1 MCGISGIVNFK
12 HKKNAHAFTEMV
24 KAMNETMAHRGPDD
38 SGHVTLDNGKILF
51 GHRRLSIL
59 DVSKSGK
66 QPMMDCSNRFVITFN
81 GEIYNYLELKS
92 QLVAKG
98 YQFRNN
104 TDTEVLL
111 NAFAEWGEDCLTKF
125 DGMFA
130 FLIYDTQKSEIFG
143 AIDPFGEKPLHYT
156 IHDEVFYFA
165 SEIDALKTID
175 EIDFSISEES
185 LSEYFAFQYIP
196 SPKTIYKQV
205 SKISPGSF
213 FTIKQDGVL
222 REKKY
227 YSFEPK
233 TIKESNRPIDDY
245 ADELEEILS
254 QSIERRIR
262 ADVDIG
268 LLLSGGID
276 SSLTHAIL
284 SNTKRQ
290 SIDSFSIGFKEQED
304 SEHFM
309 AQKISKYLG
318 GRNHTKYISKNDLGI
333 TQSIYSQLGE
343 PVADS
348 SITPTWLL
356 SQFTSESVKVALSG
370 DGADELFGG
379 YDRYG
384 AQRQRD
390 QLTAIDHP
398 LEYYLSK
405 VRLFSDPELCELLRN
420 EKHYYQNFLDTL
432 RSSVQNASDLSSKRK
447 IDVNSYLPYAVLHKV
462 DRMSMLNSLEVRTP
476 FLSLPVANFAEKLP
490 EGLLRERNS
499 GKILLKHLLKRHLP
513 EECIGE
519 KKRGFGIPNKPQ
531 YREAL
536 VNKLSSHYK
545 ENPEFF
551 EWSRLDLQQIHKLNE
566 NSIYQ
571 INSILCL
578 VEFLKAKEFKWEM
591 GISDWNSFLQL
602 SYKLKKRNS
611 YLLIHDD
618 FRDLSVVRMF
628 EKTMELR
635 FDYQQ
640 IINNEVNLNE
650 NLCLK
655 KDTYEGLI
663 VFLGPNTKIHLES
676 FSKHHLFIFKN
687 GNWTQFLKGKHISLT
702 GHSLPDKFLSNKS
715 LGTLSQK
722 NEINKIFTIHPRGT
736 DWVYR
741 QLFRRKSSAL
751 WGFAS
756 RTSIAVIRDKIDTV
770 KLEKYSL
777 RYFEKCIQK
786 TNSRGIEK
794 TNKPRRVLLVIK
806 NLATGGAEKQV
817 VLLACLLKKTG
828 MQVSVFLFD
837 SNARNNYV
845 FLEILKENDIPI
857 FNHKTCLAKFK
868 NSDLESL
875 LRLPNYI
882 RRECME
888 LTGAVNAL
896 KPCIVHSYLD
906 SNNIIAGVVST
917 ICDIPKAIFSFRN
930 TSPNNLKNYR
940 RWYKKYYRTLIKNKR
955 IQLTSNSIRGIKDYS
970 KWLGINKKRIFL
982 TENLPYEKTSKI
994 TKNEARTHLSHELKI
1009 GASLEHALIVGGLF
1023 RLEHQKQPH
1032 LFIETLKS
1040 LSSNFEFLLGV
1051 IIGDGM
1057 LYGECSLLIKKH
1069 GLEKNVF
1076 LLGQRDD
1083 VNDYLPAFDIL
1094 LHTAL
1099 HEGFPNSLCEAQLN
1113 SIPVVALDSGDI
1125 SKIIDHNRSG
1135 FVAQKYNAKSL
1146 PTFCNKLLLNPSL
1159 RDKFGAK
1166 ANEIQRKRI
1175 FEKQSEEQI
1184 SNLYQI

>member
-1 MCGISGIVNFK
+1 MCGISGIINFK
-12 HKKNAHAFTEMV
+12 HKKNAHTFTERV

-66 QPMMDCSNRFVITFN
+66 QPMMDSSNRFVITFN
-81 GEIYNYLELKS
+81 GEIYNYLELKL

-213 FTIKQDGVL
+213 FTIKQDSVL

-233 TIKESNRPIDDY
+233 PIKESNRSIDDY
-245 ADELEEILS
+245 ADELEQILS
-254 QSIERRIR
+254 QSMERRIR
-262 ADVDIG
+262 ADVEVG
-268 LLLSGGID
+268 LFLSGGID

-309 AQKISKYLG
+309 AQKISKHLG
-318 GRNHTKYISKNDLGI
+318 GRNHTKFISENDLGI
-333 TQSIYSQLGE
+333 TQSIYSKLGE
-343 PVADS
+343 PIADS

-499 GKILLKHLLKRHLP
+499 GKIILKHLLKRHLP
-513 EECIGE
+513 EACLSEQ
-519 KKRGFGIPNKPQ
+519 KRGFGIPNKPQ
-531 YREAL
+531 YREEL
-536 VNKLSSHYK
+536 VNKLSSHYN

-551 EWSRLDLQQIHKLNE
+551 EWSRLDLQKIHKLNE

-578 VEFLKAKEFKWEM
+578 VEFLKAKEIEGEM
-591 GISDWNSFLQL
+591 GISEWNSFLKI
-602 SYKLKKRNS
+602 SYKLKKGNA

-618 FRDLSVVRMF
+618 SRDLSVLRIF

-640 IINNEVNLNE
+640 VIDNEVKLNE
-650 NLCLK
+650 NLCFK
-655 KDTYEGLI
+655 KDAYEGLI

-702 GHSLPDKFLSNKS
+702 GHSLPNEF
-715 LGTLSQK
+715 LGTLFHK
-722 NEINKIFTIHPRGT
+722 TKINKIFTINPRGT

-741 QLFRRKSSAL
+741 QLFRGKSSTL
-751 WGFAS
+751 WDFAN
-756 RTSIAVIRDKIDTV
+756 RTYTAVIRDKVDTV
-770 KLEKYSL
+770 KFEKNSL
-777 RYFEKCIQK
+777 RYLEKFIHK
-786 TNSRGIEK
+786 TNSNDIEK
-794 TNKPRRVLLVIK
+794 MANKPRRALLVIK

-817 VLLACLLKKTG
+817 VLLACLLKTKG
-828 MQVSVFLFD
+828 IQVSVFLFD
-837 SNARNNYV
+837 SNARNNYF
-845 FLEILKENDIPI
+845 FLEMLKENGIPI
-857 FNHKTCLAKFK
+857 FNHETCLKEFK
-868 NSDLESL
+868 NRDLESL
-875 LRLPNYI
+875 LQLPNYI

-888 LTGAVNAL
+888 LTAAVNAF
-896 KPCIVHSYLD
+896 KPCIIHSYLD
-906 SNNIIAGVVST
+906 SNNIVTGVVST
-917 ICDIPKAIFSFRN
+917 ICNIPKVIFSFRN
-930 TSPNNLKNYR
+930 TSPNNLKNNR

-955 IQLTSNSIRGIKDYS
+955 IQLSSNSILGIHDYS
-970 KWLGINKKRIFL
+970 KWLGISKKKILL
-982 TENLPYEKTSKI
+982 TENLAYGKLSKI
-994 TKNEARTHLSHELKI
+994 TKKEARTQLAYELKI
-1009 GASLEHALIVGGLF
+1009 ESSLANTLIVGGLF

-1032 LFIETLKS
+1032 VFIETLKT
-1040 LSSNFEFLLGV
+1040 LSSKVEFLMGV
-1051 IIGDGM
+1051 IIGNGM

-1069 GLEKNVF
+1069 GLDKNVF
-1076 LLGQRDD
+1076 LLGQRDN

-1146 PTFCNKLLLNPSL
+1146 STFCNKLLLNPSL
-1159 RDKFGAK
+1159 RDKFGRKAK
-1166 ANEIQRKRI
+1166 EIQRKRI
-1175 FEKQSEEQI
+1175 FEKQSEKQI